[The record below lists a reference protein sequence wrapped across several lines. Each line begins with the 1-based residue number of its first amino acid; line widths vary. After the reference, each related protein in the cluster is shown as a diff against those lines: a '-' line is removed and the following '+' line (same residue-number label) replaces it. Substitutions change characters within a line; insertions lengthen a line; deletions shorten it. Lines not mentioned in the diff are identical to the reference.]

1 MHTLYPL
8 ALLEMSST
16 LPWMLSIGL
25 DWVGMFSSAVWATVL
40 SLGMSVIV
48 SICLFCEELCYIWC
62 SYVFDR
68 GRGLLEVFIYHKNF
82 CVMDS
87 AEAFCRPAKEGC
99 NDAHG

>member
-1 MHTLYPL
+1 MPEIKREVERNVHTLYPL

-48 SICLFCEELCYIWC
+48 LVCFCEELCYVW
-62 SYVFDR
+62 YLYGFDR
-68 GRGLLEVFIYHKNF
+68 G
-82 CVMDS
+82 
-87 AEAFCRPAKEGC
+87 
-99 NDAHG
+99 

>member
-40 SLGMSVIV
+40 SLGMSAIV
-48 SICLFCEELCYIWC
+48 FVCF
-62 SYVFDR
+62 VKD
-68 GRGLLEVFIYHKNF
+68 
-82 CVMDS
+82 CVM
-87 AEAFCRPAKEGC
+87 CGIRML
-99 NDAHG
+99 